1 MLVVYTQ
8 NDLQLAHV
16 DENINEPIDTLSE
29 KLVSMLKSLY
39 GETTNFDFHVQ
50 TGIMLSDLHDSTV
63 HSFDILVIDGDKK
76 LVITK
81 IINVTTDKTQITAN
95 GADTATITVT
105 VDDVTSTETIE
116 LYQGETLVD
125 SKSAVNGVTTF
136 EITMT
141 EPGELTLTI
150 KSTTKY
156 GQADVTITGV

>member
-16 DENINEPIDTLSE
+16 DENINEPIDTLGE
-29 KLVSMLKSLY
+29 KLASMLKSLY

-63 HSFDILVIDGDKK
+63 QSFDVLVIDGDKK

-95 GADTATITVT
+95 GTDTATITAT
-105 VDDVTSTETIE
+105 VNDATSTETIE
-116 LYQGETLVD
+116 LYHGEMLVD
-125 SKSAVNGVTTF
+125 SKSAVNGVATF

-141 EPGELTLTI
+141 EVGTLTLTV

-156 GQADVTITGV
+156 GKADVTIEGV